1 VLTALLGSLLK
12 DEQGQL
18 TMQAQTREGVIDL
31 LVCDYRGGELRG
43 YARFDKAR
51 LDELGPAHAARP
63 VRRWLS
69 GGDLRSSST
78 DQRFQG
84 IVPLE
89 GSCLAEACEA
99 YFLQSEQ
106 VPTLIRSAVRRCHR
120 LRRRRPAA
128 AASARGEEG
137 RERLHARL
145 DHPQWEHIATMG
157 GSVRRPK
164 SCSIP
169 R

>member
-78 DQRFQG
+78 DQRYQG

-106 VPTLIRSAVRRCHR
+106 VPTLIRSAVRHDATGCVGGGLLLQH
-120 LRRRRPAA
+120 LPEARRAASGCTRGWTIRNGSISRPWAA
-128 AASARGEEG
+128 A
-137 RERLHARL
+137 
-145 DHPQWEHIATMG
+145 
-157 GSVRRPK
+157 
-164 SCSIP
+164 
-169 R
+169 